1 MKKKITLRHDVL
13 FGIVSAMALIL
24 MVGCT
29 TNGLGQH
36 QQDSP
41 EVSVEKKESVAVYY
55 DFKDVLVPEELK
67 IDEDA
72 TVIIST
78 PGLTSGVLA
87 LRGRVEKNSLFNF
100 FHMNMIKDNW
110 NIVSQIKSPK
120 ITMLVFQKVNRWA
133 VVNIRENDI
142 YTYVEIGVAPTQ
154 DQALPMDSGE
164 TTIIN

>member
-1 MKKKITLRHDVL
+1 MKKIDGLKKGCVFLLLVA
-13 FGIVSAMALIL
+13 VSCV
-24 MVGCT
+24 VGCT
-29 TNGLGQH
+29 TTGLTQK
-36 QQDSP
+36 QETP
-41 EVSVEKKESVAVYY
+41 TPTVEKKEPVAVYY

-87 LRGRVEKNSLFNF
+87 LRGRVEKQSLFNF
-100 FHMNMIKDNW
+100 FHINMIKDNW

-120 ITMLVFQKVNRWA
+120 ITMLVFRKVNRWA

>member
-1 MKKKITLRHDVL
+1 MKIGVRICL
-13 FGIVSAMALIL
+13 LIA
-24 MVGCT
+24 VVCFASGCT
-29 TNGLGQH
+29 TTGTNQ
-36 QQDSP
+36 
-41 EVSVEKKESVAVYY
+41 KKESPTATVQKTDSVAVYY
-55 DFKDVLVPEELK
+55 DFKDVLVPQELK

-100 FHMNMIKDNW
+100 FRTNMIKDNW

-120 ITMLVFQKVNRWA
+120 ITMLVFQKANRWA

-142 YTYVEIGVAPTQ
+142 FTYVEIGVAPTQ
-154 DQALPMDSGE
+154 DQTLSMESGE
-164 TTIIN
+164 TTLTN

>member
-1 MKKKITLRHDVL
+1 MGLAFPL
-13 FGIVSAMALIL
+13 LMAACFLL
-24 MVGCT
+24 GGCT
-29 TNGLGQH
+29 TTGLSQKKN
-36 QQDSP
+36 SSTA
-41 EVSVEKKESVAVYY
+41 VVEKKESVAVYY

-100 FHMNMIKDNW
+100 FRMNMIKDNW

-120 ITMLVFQKVNRWA
+120 ITMLVFQKANRWA

-154 DQALPMDSGE
+154 DQALPMESAE
-164 TTIIN
+164 TTLIN

>member
-1 MKKKITLRHDVL
+1 MKIGAKFYLLMATVL
-13 FGIVSAMALIL
+13 FVG
-24 MVGCT
+24 GCT
-29 TNGLGQH
+29 TTGLTQK
-36 QQDSP
+36 QETLP
-41 EVSVEKKESVAVYY
+41 VAVEQKESVAVYY

-120 ITMLVFQKVNRWA
+120 ITMLVFRKANRWA

-154 DQALPMDSGE
+154 DQSLPMEPGE
-164 TTIIN
+164 TTLVN

>member
-1 MKKKITLRHDVL
+1 MKA
-13 FGIVSAMALIL
+13 GIKLGLLMAIALC
-24 MVGCT
+24 VGGCT
-29 TNGLGQH
+29 TTGLTQKKET
-36 QQDSP
+36 P
-41 EVSVEKKESVAVYY
+41 TPTVEKKESVAVYY

-120 ITMLVFQKVNRWA
+120 ITMLVFQKANRWA
-133 VVNIRENDI
+133 VVNIRENELF
-142 YTYVEIGVAPTQ
+142 TYVEIGVAPTQ
-154 DQALPMDSGE
+154 EQVLPMESGE
-164 TTIIN
+164 ISLTN

>member
-1 MKKKITLRHDVL
+1 MKMLDDWKKCGFPFLLMAVS
-13 FGIVSAMALIL
+13 IV
-24 MVGCT
+24 VGCT
-29 TNGLGQH
+29 TTGMNQ
-36 QQDSP
+36 
-41 EVSVEKKESVAVYY
+41 KKETPTVTVQKTDSVAVYY
-55 DFKDVLVPEELK
+55 DFKDVLVPQELK
-67 IDEDA
+67 IDYDA

-100 FHMNMIKDNW
+100 FRTNMIKDNW

-120 ITMLVFQKVNRWA
+120 ITMLVFQKANRWA

-154 DQALPMDSGE
+154 DQALPMESGE
-164 TTIIN
+164 TILIN

>member
-1 MKKKITLRHDVL
+1 MKISVKICFLIAVL
-13 FGIVSAMALIL
+13 CFTF
-24 MVGCT
+24 GCT
-29 TNGLGQH
+29 TTGINQ
-36 QQDSP
+36 
-41 EVSVEKKESVAVYY
+41 KKTPPTATVQKTDSVAVYY
-55 DFKDVLVPEELK
+55 DFKDVLVPQELK

-100 FHMNMIKDNW
+100 FRTNMIKDNW

-120 ITMLVFQKVNRWA
+120 ITMLVFQKANRWA

-154 DQALPMDSGE
+154 DQALPMISGE
-164 TTIIN
+164 TTLTN

>member
-1 MKKKITLRHDVL
+1 MKKVEELKKGLGFYML
-13 FGIVSAMALIL
+13 LSAIFL
-24 MVGCT
+24 VGGCT
-29 TNGLGQH
+29 TTGMNQ
-36 QQDSP
+36 
-41 EVSVEKKESVAVYY
+41 EKEAPTATVQKPESVAVYY

-67 IDEDA
+67 IDDDA

-120 ITMLVFQKVNRWA
+120 ITMLVFRKANRWA

-154 DQALPMDSGE
+154 DQALPMESGE
-164 TTIIN
+164 STLIN

>member
-1 MKKKITLRHDVL
+1 MKNSMKFYLLI
-13 FGIVSAMALIL
+13 IVACLVS
-24 MVGCT
+24 GCT
-29 TNGLGQH
+29 TTGMNQ
-36 QQDSP
+36 
-41 EVSVEKKESVAVYY
+41 KKETPTATVQKTESVAVYY
-55 DFKDVLVPEELK
+55 DFKDVLVPQELK

-100 FHMNMIKDNW
+100 FHTNMIKDNW

-120 ITMLVFQKVNRWA
+120 ITMLVFQKANRWA

-154 DQALPMDSGE
+154 DQGLPMTSGE
-164 TTIIN
+164 TTLTN

>member
-1 MKKKITLRHDVL
+1 MKIGAKFYLLMATVL
-13 FGIVSAMALIL
+13 FVG
-24 MVGCT
+24 GCT
-29 TNGLGQH
+29 TTGLT
-36 QQDSP
+36 QQQETP
-41 EVSVEKKESVAVYY
+41 TPGVEKKESVAVYY
-55 DFKDVLVPEELK
+55 DFKDVLVPQELK
-67 IDEDA
+67 IDDDA

-120 ITMLVFQKVNRWA
+120 ITMLVFQKANRWA
-133 VVNIRENDI
+133 VVNIRENEL

-154 DQALPMDSGE
+154 DQVLPMESGE
-164 TTIIN
+164 TSLIN

>member
-1 MKKKITLRHDVL
+1 MKTGVKLYLLMAMVL
-13 FGIVSAMALIL
+13 F
-24 MVGCT
+24 VGGCAT
-29 TNGLGQH
+29 TDLNQK
-36 QQDSP
+36 QDTSTAT
-41 EVSVEKKESVAVYY
+41 VEKKESVAVYY

-67 IDEDA
+67 IDEEA

-100 FHMNMIKDNW
+100 FHMNMVKDNW

-154 DQALPMDSGE
+154 DQALPMESGE
-164 TTIIN
+164 ATLIN

>member
-1 MKKKITLRHDVL
+1 MKKKFSLRHDMVFL
-13 FGIVSAMALIL
+13 IVSAAALIL
-24 MVGCT
+24 MIGCT
-29 TNGLGQH
+29 TTGLGQ
-36 QQDSP
+36 QQQASP

-87 LRGRVEKNSLFNF
+87 LRGRVDKNSLFNF

-120 ITMLVFQKVNRWA
+120 ITMLVFQKANRWA

-154 DQALPMDSGE
+154 DQALPMESGE
-164 TTIIN
+164 TIPIN

>member
-1 MKKKITLRHDVL
+1 MKKVNGFKIGVAFFSLMAVL
-13 FGIVSAMALIL
+13 FLFG
-24 MVGCT
+24 GCT
-29 TNGLGQH
+29 TTGLNQKK
-36 QQDSP
+36 DTSAAT
-41 EVSVEKKESVAVYY
+41 VEKKESVAVYY
-55 DFKDVLVPEELK
+55 DFKDVLVPEALK

-100 FHMNMIKDNW
+100 FRINMIKDNW

-120 ITMLVFQKVNRWA
+120 ITMLVFQKANRWA

-154 DQALPMDSGE
+154 DQALPMESGE
-164 TTIIN
+164 TTLIN

>member
-1 MKKKITLRHDVL
+1 MKIDVKFYLLLITV
-13 FGIVSAMALIL
+13 FFVSA
-24 MVGCT
+24 CT
-29 TNGLGQH
+29 TNGLTQK
-36 QQDSP
+36 QDTP
-41 EVSVEKKESVAVYY
+41 AANVEKKESVAVYY

-67 IDEDA
+67 VDEDA

-154 DQALPMDSGE
+154 DQALPMESGE
-164 TTIIN
+164 TILTN

>member
-1 MKKKITLRHDVL
+1 MKAGVRFCLL
-13 FGIVSAMALIL
+13 MAIALC
-24 MVGCT
+24 VGGCT
-29 TNGLGQH
+29 TTGLTQKEETH
-36 QQDSP
+36 TP
-41 EVSVEKKESVAVYY
+41 TVEKKESVAVYY

-100 FHMNMIKDNW
+100 FHINMIKDNW

-120 ITMLVFQKVNRWA
+120 ITMLVFQKATRWA

-154 DQALPMDSGE
+154 DQALPMESGE
-164 TTIIN
+164 ATLIN

>member
-1 MKKKITLRHDVL
+1 MKIDVKFYLLIAAVL
-13 FGIVSAMALIL
+13 FVS
-24 MVGCT
+24 GCT
-29 TNGLGQH
+29 TTGLNQ
-36 QQDSP
+36 
-41 EVSVEKKESVAVYY
+41 KKTTPMATVQKTDSVAVYY
-55 DFKDVLVPEELK
+55 DFKDVLVPQELK

-100 FHMNMIKDNW
+100 FRMNMIKDNW

-120 ITMLVFQKVNRWA
+120 ITMLVFQKANRWA
-133 VVNIRENDI
+133 VVNIRENDL

-154 DQALPMDSGE
+154 DQALPMESGE
-164 TTIIN
+164 TILIN